1 MRCEVSP
8 RQRIV
13 SLWFPE
19 LATDRLERLERG
31 ASWRSRGA
39 EALPRAVIA
48 TRKGT
53 QRIVA
58 RNAAARAL
66 GILAGEPLADARAR
80 HPGLLSDAQA
90 PAEEAALLAAL
101 ADWCD
106 RYTPLVALDGD
117 DGLLLDIT
125 GCAHLFARDGA
136 GAPQDDG
143 LPAGER
149 ALMDDCLRRLTDQG
163 FAARAAVADTPAAA
177 WALARHAPE
186 PDGLA
191 GVPAGAGIAPGAW
204 RDALVDLPI
213 AALRLEE
220 ATVDALARVG
230 LTRVADVV
238 DRPRGPLASRFGRE
252 LVRRIDRLRG
262 DEAEPISPRLAVPLL
277 AADRRF
283 FEPISREED
292 VRGVI
297 LGLAERLSCDLERRG
312 EGGRA
317 FELALF
323 RVDGVVNR
331 VTVGTSRALREPAR
345 VLGLFAER
353 LAALGDDFDAGF
365 GFDLVRL
372 CVLEAQRFEAFQS
385 DFTQAG
391 EQTEALEALID
402 RLGARLGIARVARFL
417 PCDSHLP
424 EARQKLVPA
433 ALVDTTALVW
443 CSETPVAPD
452 TPQLRPLRL
461 IDPPE
466 PVEAVAMVPEGP
478 PLRFR
483 WRRAL
488 YEVSACEG
496 PERLVPPWWQSPQRP
511 QARDYYRVE
520 DGEGRRFWLY
530 REGFYEADAGVEP
543 RAPRWFLQGL
553 YA

>member
-1 MRCEVSP
+1 M
-8 RQRIV
+8 
-13 SLWFPE
+13 
-19 LATDRLERLERG
+19 
-31 ASWRSRGA
+31 
-39 EALPRAVIA
+39 AL
-48 TRKGT
+48 
-53 QRIVA
+53 
-58 RNAAARAL
+58 NAAAHDL
-66 GILAGEPLADARAR
+66 GVLAGEPLADARAR

-90 PAEEAALLAAL
+90 PGEEVALLAAL

-106 RYTPLVALDGD
+106 RYTPLVALDGG

-125 GCAHLFARDGA
+125 GCAHLFARTGNEA
-136 GAPQDDG
+136 LEKGM

-149 ALMDDCLRRLTDQG
+149 ALMRDCLRRLNDQG
-163 FAARAAVADTPAAA
+163 FAVRAAVADTPAAA

-186 PDGLA
+186 RSGLPGTSA
-191 GVPAGAGIAPGAW
+191 CEGVPPGKW
-204 RDALVDLPI
+204 RDALAPLPM

-220 ATVDALARVG
+220 TTIDALARVG
-230 LTRVADVV
+230 LTRVCDVI

-262 DEAEPISPRLAVPLL
+262 DAAEPISPRLAVPLL

-297 LGLAERLSCDLERRG
+297 LGLAERLSGDLERRG

-331 VTVGTSRALREPAR
+331 VTVGTSRALRDPKR
-345 VLGLFAER
+345 VLGLFAEK
-353 LAALGDDFDAGF
+353 LAALGDDLDAGF

-372 CVLEAQRFEAFQS
+372 CVLEAQRFEASQA
-385 DFTQAG
+385 DFSQAG
-391 EQTEALEALID
+391 EQTEALDVLID

-433 ALVDTTALVW
+433 ALVDATALVW
-443 CSETPVAPD
+443 CSETPEAPD

-466 PVEAVAMVPEGP
+466 SVDAVAMVPEGP

-488 YEVSACEG
+488 YEVRACEG
-496 PERLVPPWWQSPQRP
+496 PERLVPPWWQSPQPP

-530 REGFYEADAGVEP
+530 REGFYDVGSAPDGAP
-543 RAPRWFLQGL
+543 PRWFLQGL